1 MKRLSALA
9 CVVLCLPITAVAA
22 PLTEGLAA
30 LAAAYAD
37 RLGEAVFVEG
47 PVAGCGEAW
56 HLESEAL
63 ERSATGPLVLDHG
76 EPRDDALVL
85 IHGLSDSPFFMC
97 ALARAFFEAG
107 ANVVLPLLSGHGL
120 AEPLPGAHA
129 PELAERWKADGEA
142 ALAFA
147 RTRGERVSAGG
158 LSTGGVLAVWLQAHR
173 PTTVDGGLFL
183 FSAAFDFER
192 DLKLAAACSGT
203 AAERARN
210 PLRRW
215 CYAGLVSFAQARERE
230 GPWRWRNPYRIRLSQ
245 YGALELGLL
254 RRATLAALADRA
266 LAAPMFVAH
275 SRDDTTAPIVGVERL
290 VEAHAAPD
298 RVARFIIADRRREN
312 CRALASDCVHAAE
325 VTPPCGVVHAS
336 VVLAEPIRPDGAA
349 RGPVCEVAN
358 PRFDAM
364 AAAAVRF
371 LDALP

>member
-1 MKRLSALA
+1 L
-9 CVVLCLPITAVAA
+9 
-22 PLTEGLAA
+22 
-30 LAAAYAD
+30 
-37 RLGEAVFVEG
+37 
-47 PVAGCGEAW
+47 
-56 HLESEAL
+56 
-63 ERSATGPLVLDHG
+63 
-76 EPRDDALVL
+76 
-85 IHGLSDSPFFMC
+85 
-97 ALARAFFEAG
+97 
-107 ANVVLPLLSGHGL
+107 
-120 AEPLPGAHA
+120 
-129 PELAERWKADGEA
+129 
-142 ALAFA
+142 
-147 RTRGERVSAGG
+147 
-158 LSTGGVLAVWLQAHR
+158 
-173 PTTVDGGLFL
+173 
-183 FSAAFDFER
+183 
-192 DLKLAAACSGT
+192 
-203 AAERARN
+203 
-210 PLRRW
+210 LRRW